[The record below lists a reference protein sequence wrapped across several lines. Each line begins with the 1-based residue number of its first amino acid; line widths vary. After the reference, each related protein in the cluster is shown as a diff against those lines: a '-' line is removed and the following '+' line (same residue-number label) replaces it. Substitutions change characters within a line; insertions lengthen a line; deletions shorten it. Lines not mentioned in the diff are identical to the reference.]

1 MVSATV
7 SATISAM
14 VSATTS
20 AMMSATISA
29 MVSATTSAMMSATMS
44 ATTSA
49 TMSAT
54 TTSAMMSDCGGLH
67 LSASVENTSTWT
79 CLATRFRWQVHE
91 NQSRA
96 SFNLLLH
103 QQKGQNLLDQFCQ
116 STVSLRI
123 ASLAATNAA
132 LE

>member
-67 LSASVENTSTWT
+67 LSASVP
-79 CLATRFRWQVHE
+79 
-91 NQSRA
+91 
-96 SFNLLLH
+96 NLCDCQYCQLCGINLIKAICIPH
-103 QQKGQNLLDQFCQ
+103 INSPHYQNK
-116 STVSLRI
+116 R
-123 ASLAATNAA
+123 
-132 LE
+132 